1 MIIIVQIGIQNLR
14 VSKKSKSSND
24 KNIQAE
30 PHRSSIVQLK
40 ASGDISTEIMQVT
53 DNNCGTSSDLTPY
66 TPHPASR
73 QQSSISKCST
83 NTSPDQDDTK
93 EHFRKK
99 YNKSTRILFYIA
111 IMFLICNIPRLAV
124 KIFNISVQGKS
135 VQKDYINC
143 FRAGQYHTPV
153 AISIMSK

>member
-1 MIIIVQIGIQNLR
+1 MSRNL
-14 VSKKSKSSND
+14 SSAKEGSN
-24 KNIQAE
+24 QSE
-30 PHRSSIVQLK
+30 HRRSSIVQLK
-40 ASGDISTEIMQVT
+40 ASGEISIEIMQVT
-53 DNNCGTSSDLTPY
+53 DNNFETSADLTPH
-66 TPHPASR
+66 TAHQALR

-83 NTSPDQDDTK
+83 TTSPDHDDTRD
-93 EHFRKK
+93 HFRKQ

-111 IMFLICNIPRLAV
+111 LMFLICNIPRLAV

-135 VQKDYINC
+135 VQKDYMNC